1 MARPKGH
8 PKSGGRKKGMRNKAT
23 LLRERELAAGGELPL
38 DHMLRVMRDPTKEDS
53 LRFAAAKAAAPYC
66 HPHLSPTTLMNP
78 RSTGPSKIVVEFVR
92 AKDGRPAPPD
102 DLPAELPANV
112 ARLPL
117 AKTG

>member
-1 MARPKGH
+1 
-8 PKSGGRKKGMRNKAT
+8 
-23 LLRERELAAGGELPL
+23 
-38 DHMLRVMRDPTKEDS
+38 MLRIMRDPTKEDS

-66 HPHLSPTTLMNP
+66 HPHLTPTTLMEP
-78 RSTGPSKIVVEFVR
+78 SSTGPSKIVVEFVR